1 METKKIDGAHL
12 VFAAMIVVALIMII
26 VAAV

>member
-12 VFAAMIVVALIMII
+12 IFVGMII
-26 VAAV
+26 IAICMVLAAAL